1 MIKTENGATEV
12 KGKTAEELFRD
23 MLNIIT
29 TFITY
34 SLSIGVPEE
43 TIERILMEMVV
54 DGFKDSNVAK
64 LIDLSGKEDGNDN

>member
-43 TIERILMEMVV
+43 TIEKILMQMVV

-64 LIDLSGKEDGNDN
+64 LIDLSGKEDGNDD

>member
-12 KGKTAEELFRD
+12 KERTPDELFRD

-34 SLSIGVPEE
+34 SLNLGVPEE
-43 TIERILMEMVV
+43 TIEKILMQMVV
-54 DGFKDSNVAK
+54 DGFNDSNVAK
-64 LIDLSGKEDGNDN
+64 LIDLSDKEEK

>member
-12 KGKTAEELFRD
+12 KERTPDELFSD

-34 SLSIGVPEE
+34 SLNLGVPEE
-43 TIERILMEMVV
+43 TIEKILMQMVV
-54 DGFKDSNVAK
+54 DGFNDSNEAN
-64 LIDLSGKEDGNDN
+64 LIDLSGKEDDNE